1 MSFGPLCP
9 QCDLS
14 VVYWDGTDCAI
25 VHLDC
30 QMLSASWTT
39 EYQTILMHSL
49 EYVVQQS
56 KSQIYWQGDVYI
68 TVAQRVG
75 LDDRRHLNISS

>member
-14 VVYWDGTDCAI
+14 VVYWDRTDCAI
-25 VHLDC
+25 VDLEC

-39 EYQTILMHSL
+39 KTTKQFWYTPWNMWCES
-49 EYVVQQS
+49 
-56 KSQIYWQGDVYI
+56 
-68 TVAQRVG
+68 QRVKFIG
-75 LDDRRHLNISS
+75 KALFTLLWHREWGSMIDVI